1 MMSECPVIIMHFLD
15 YHDSPC
21 HSRCVQ
27 TSGSQICRDGLTRH
41 WQQPVPNVLSTERRD
56 GFQAAFR
63 MLRDALLKGDE
74 GSSLVREQGRLDSE
88 KCGDA
93 PWGAISK
100 QSNRSSNRVH
110 SDW

>member
-1 MMSECPVIIMHFLD
+1 MMLGCPVIIMNFPD

-27 TSGSQICRDGLTRH
+27 TGGQTYRDSLTRH
-41 WQQPVPNVLSTERRD
+41 WQQPGSNVVSTERRD

-63 MLRDALLKGDE
+63 MLRNALSKGDE
-74 GSSLVREQGRLDSE
+74 GSSLVPEQGRLDSE
-88 KCGDA
+88 KCGDP

-100 QSNRSSNRVH
+100 QSNRSSTRVL

>member
-1 MMSECPVIIMHFLD
+1 MMLGCPVIIMNFPD

-27 TSGSQICRDGLTRH
+27 TGGRIYRDSLARQ
-41 WQQPVPNVLSTERRD
+41 WLQPVPNVLSTAKRD
-56 GFQAAFR
+56 GLQAAFR
-63 MLRDALLKGDE
+63 MLRNALSKGDE
-74 GSSLVREQGRLDSE
+74 GSSLVPEQGRLDSE
-88 KCGDA
+88 KCGDP

-100 QSNRSSNRVH
+100 QSNRSSTRVL